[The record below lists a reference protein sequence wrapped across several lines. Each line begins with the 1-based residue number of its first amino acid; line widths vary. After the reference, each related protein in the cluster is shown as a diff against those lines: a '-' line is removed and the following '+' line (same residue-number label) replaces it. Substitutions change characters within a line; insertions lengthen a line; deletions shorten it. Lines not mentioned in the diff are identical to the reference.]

1 MPQAPSIPRELLA
14 KAVAQGWSSERAA
27 ADMFGMTLARGF
39 SVHQIGVALDMGL
52 TPERAHQLLETAP
65 LKRRR
70 DSTAHSDEVSASGET
85 EFGAL
90 APA

>member
-1 MPQAPSIPRELLA
+1 MTQAPAIPHELLA
-14 KAVAQGWSSERAA
+14 KAVARGWSSERAA
-27 ADMFGMTLARGF
+27 ADMFELALARGF
-39 SVHQIGVALDMGL
+39 SVDQISVALDVGL

-70 DSTAHSDEVSASGET
+70 DSASVSDDASASIET